1 MSFNK
6 NTGMYEGYIYLITNK
21 VNGKQYVGQTSKTI
35 EKRWK
40 QHLSHSRYEQNYLYY
55 AMRKYG
61 TDNFDIKE
69 LDKIECSNSK
79 ELNDLLNK
87 IEIRYISKYDTY
99 ENGYNLT
106 IGGGNSSKNCKT
118 PVDVY
123 DLSGNL
129 INSFERSIEA
139 ATYYDVSIGAIS
151 SVCHGKNHT
160 LKNLVFRIKGESFDK
175 YSIEYKT
182 NSKMVYQFDKEYNLI
197 SSYKNASIASK
208 SISENAYGETIQN
221 AIRNGHLAYGYYWSY
236 SERINTNKIK
246 KKYRIQIAQYDLKGN
261 LINIF
266 SSILEASFYLN
277 GEKIRNQHQQN
288 CYNGI
293 KNATIGKQKTC
304 RGYIW
309 RELTDSF
316 DTFETNILHKI
327 RAVNKYTKDNIF
339 IETFD
344 TITNAVNSVNKDST
358 SAISRCCK
366 GKLNSAYGYKWFYA
380 DDPNQPDKSRLIL

>member
-1 MSFNK
+1 
-6 NTGMYEGYIYLITNK
+6 
-21 VNGKQYVGQTSKTI
+21 
-35 EKRWK
+35 
-40 QHLSHSRYEQNYLYY
+40 
-55 AMRKYG
+55 
-61 TDNFDIKE
+61 
-69 LDKIECSNSK
+69 
-79 ELNDLLNK
+79 
-87 IEIRYISKYDTY
+87 
-99 ENGYNLT
+99 
-106 IGGGNSSKNCKT
+106 
-118 PVDVY
+118 
-123 DLSGNL
+123 
-129 INSFERSIEA
+129 
-139 ATYYDVSIGAIS
+139 
-151 SVCHGKNHT
+151 
-160 LKNLVFRIKGESFDK
+160 
-175 YSIEYKT
+175 
-182 NSKMVYQFDKEYNLI
+182 MVYQFDKEYNLI
-197 SSYKNASIASK
+197 SSYKNASVASK

-266 SSILEASFYLN
+266 SSILEASFYLS
-277 GEKIRNQHQQN
+277 GERIRNQHQKN
-288 CYNGI
+288 CYTGI
-293 KNATIGKQKTC
+293 KNATTGKQKTC

-344 TITNAVNSVNKDST
+344 TVTNAVNSVNKDST
-358 SAISRCCK
+358 SAISKCCK